1 MFDLSKRFS
10 DNGSLRAV
18 LDGVS
23 WVEEIFP
30 AREKSILTL
39 SRMETELS
47 RRIGIFEMKNIEVSS
62 REQQKFLQNSG

>member
-47 RRIGIFEMKNIEVSS
+47 RRIGNF
-62 REQQKFLQNSG
+62 